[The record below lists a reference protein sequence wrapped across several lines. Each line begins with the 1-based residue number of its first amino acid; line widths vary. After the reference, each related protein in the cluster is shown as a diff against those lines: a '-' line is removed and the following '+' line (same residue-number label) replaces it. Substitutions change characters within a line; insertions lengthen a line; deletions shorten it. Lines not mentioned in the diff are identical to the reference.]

1 MQLDI
6 VTLTLVFTFVSIT
19 SALVMFMIWR
29 INPDMSGVFFWM
41 LSSLLFALS
50 ALILVVAAQFPIAP
64 GWGPFLSNSVS
75 LPANM
80 LLMEGALRFRGYFSR
95 LRWNLLLGLIPVF
108 VALSWLNRFDPA
120 ARYLVHD
127 SIVVSFMLVAA
138 FSFVWRVGSREQRS
152 AYSLAFAGGL
162 LMTLPPAVRGV
173 MATTGNESV
182 MAGTG
187 SFATQY
193 YMFFGL
199 ITYIF
204 WIFGLTVAC
213 YYRSRQRA
221 MLLARKDALTGL
233 PNRRWLDEYMQRTL
247 AECNRGGERFALVM
261 VDINGFKWVND
272 RHGHSVGDRLL
283 QVFAERL
290 QSAVREADFVG
301 RQAGDEF
308 LVFLRQLDAAESAK
322 SLVERLRTRLDGP
335 VDLEGCTVP
344 LVTSLGVALFPQDAT
359 STDRLLT
366 LADQRMYQDKREKSR
381 AQAGRVATNPA
392 FDT

>member
-19 SALVMFMIWR
+19 SALVLFIIWR

-50 ALILVVAAQFPIAP
+50 ALILVVAAQWPIAP
-64 GWGPFLSNSVS
+64 GWGPFLSNSLS

-80 LLMEGALRFRGYFSR
+80 LLMEGALRFRGYVSR
-95 LRWNLLLGLIPVF
+95 LRWNLLLGLVPVF
-108 VALSWLNRFDPA
+108 VGLSWLNRFDPG
-120 ARYLVHD
+120 ARYMVHD
-127 SIVVSFMLVAA
+127 SIVMSFMLVAA
-138 FSFVWRVGSREQRS
+138 FSFVWRVSSREQRS
-152 AYSLAFAGGL
+152 AYSLAFAAGV
-162 LMTLPPAVRGV
+162 LMALPPAARGL
-173 MATTGNESV
+173 MAMTGNDSV
-182 MAGTG
+182 MVGTG

-221 MLLARKDALTGL
+221 LLLAREDALTGL
-233 PNRRWLDEYMQRTL
+233 PNRRWLDEYMQRAL
-247 AECNRGGERFALVM
+247 AECKRGGEHFALVM
-261 VDINGFKWVND
+261 IDINEFKWIND

-283 QVFAERL
+283 QAFALRL

-308 LVFLRQLDAAESAK
+308 LVFLRQLDAEESAE
-322 SLVERLRTRLDGP
+322 SLVERLRARLDGT
-335 VDLEGCTVP
+335 VALEGCTVP
-344 LVTSLGVALFPQDAT
+344 LVTSLGAALFPQDAV
-359 STDRLLT
+359 SAESLLN
-366 LADQRMYQDKREKSR
+366 LADQRMYQDKRER
-381 AQAGRVATNPA
+381 IGAMAGQAETHPA
-392 FDT
+392 IDT